1 MPSVYRPHLSG
12 RSASLPFFFFL
23 REVEESKSRLFSPS
37 LKGLNP
43 DPRAFIPATDL
54 TVGKKNEP
62 VGARCYASHMTTSE
76 CD

>member
-12 RSASLPFFFFL
+12 RSAFFFFL
-23 REVEESKSRLFSPS
+23 REAEESKSRLFSPS

-43 DPRAFIPATDL
+43 DPRALISATDL
-54 TVGKKNEP
+54 TVGGKKNEP
-62 VGARCYASHMTTSE
+62 FGARCYASHMTASQ